1 MLGLK
6 ISEIP
11 IWEDWNCVTKA
22 AIIDKTGK
30 PQPKAE
36 YRMNSISL
44 ETLNDPLNFEN
55 IILR

>member
-36 YRMNSISL
+36 YGMNSISL

-55 IILR
+55 MDF